1 MLTIWSASTRAGAYD
16 HADQASVTPAASR
29 TGASSP
35 LFRPPAIAHAL
46 RSPDR
51 VGAAGGA
58 APLLAFDRGLTHLRT
73 DEASLTPID
82 QVVLVFGLRR
92 PRKVWTDAMDLA
104 MLAGARPRCYRAI
117 SASLQRLSASR
128 LIVLREE
135 SVTVRYRRTREGTA
149 VAERLLRD
157 DDISFMEA
165 IYGG

>member
-1 MLTIWSASTRAGAYD
+1 
-16 HADQASVTPAASR
+16 
-29 TGASSP
+29 
-35 LFRPPAIAHAL
+35 
-46 RSPDR
+46 
-51 VGAAGGA
+51 
-58 APLLAFDRGLTHLRT
+58 
-73 DEASLTPID
+73 
-82 QVVLVFGLRR
+82 
-92 PRKVWTDAMDLA
+92 MDLA